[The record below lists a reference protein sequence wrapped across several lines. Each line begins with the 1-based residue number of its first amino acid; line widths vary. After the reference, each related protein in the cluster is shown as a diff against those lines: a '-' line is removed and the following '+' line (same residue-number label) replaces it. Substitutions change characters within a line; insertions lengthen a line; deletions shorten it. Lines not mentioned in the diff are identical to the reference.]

1 LTYALFIEKRAE
13 RALSRIA
20 RQDQERIADAIRR
33 LADEPRPPG
42 VKKLSGRE
50 AWRLRV
56 GDYRILYEIHD
67 EQLETLVVDIDHRR
81 EIYRK

>member
-42 VKKLSGRE
+42 VKQLSARV

-56 GDYRILYEIHD
+56 GDYRMLYEIHD
-67 EQLETLVVDIDHRR
+67 GRSPLMPMISTWKPV
-81 EIYRK
+81 Y